1 MQALGQ
7 VLCCREIAVA
17 ECPGAGN
24 LLRLEPARPIGMRTT
39 FFTQTPV
46 RALVTARLALERLA
60 RDRRGAAMSEY
71 VVVMGFV
78 GLVSMPAFIYLG
90 YVVANSFSFM
100 RGYALYMY
108 P

>member
-1 MQALGQ
+1 
-7 VLCCREIAVA
+7 
-17 ECPGAGN
+17 
-24 LLRLEPARPIGMRTT
+24 MRTT
-39 FFTQTPV
+39 LFPETPV
-46 RALVTARLALERLA
+46 RALTAARIALARLA
-60 RDRRGAAMSEY
+60 RDRGGAAMTEY

-78 GLVSMPAFIYLG
+78 GLVSVPAFIYLG